1 MFSPKNQIIFP
12 QNQIKKNGNY
22 HCKFCEL
29 TCSRL
34 YDFKKHL
41 STAKHQKAVNSGGKQ
56 IFSEVFPPTAEKTPN
71 FVVAAR
77 DCIDNNQ
84 NVYENSG
91 KKSRFCRQNVVDKYD
106 CKYCNYSTNY
116 KRDWNNHIQSRKHKK
131 NAENLNSGNKSEKE
145 SIQIY
150 NCEKCNKKYKNY
162 KSFWSH
168 KSKCNIDN
176 KINIL
181 ENYEEVEQEIED
193 LNLVEKREEKGLSNE
208 MLMTAFSQMITEN
221 KELKNFV
228 IDQAKETMKI
238 VSKQNDALMDV
249 VASKSIGSTNN
260 TNIINNN
267 QKVNINMFL
276 NNDCRDA
283 INLTDFIERI
293 DVSQGDLENNAQM
306 GFIDG
311 ISKIFLDNLKQLNY
325 YERPIHCTDIKRETM
340 YIKDEDKW
348 QKDQNSVKLE
358 NAIQE
363 VSRKSMNKLSTW
375 KETNPDYEDMDSEF
389 SSKCL
394 VMQQNSIAGENRNNY
409 YQKVI
414 KNIAKDTSLN
424 NGQIVNSFVERKE
437 NEAKNRT
444 FNNNT

>member
-1 MFSPKNQIIFP
+1 MFSPKKSSKINAKFYC
-12 QNQIKKNGNY
+12 N
-22 HCKFCEL
+22 FCEL

-34 YDFKKHL
+34 YDFKKHI
-41 STAKHQKAVNSGGKQ
+41 STAKHQKAVNSGGNQ
-56 IFSEVFPPTAEKTPN
+56 MFSDVFSPTPEKTPN
-71 FVVAAR
+71 FVVDTI
-77 DCIDNNQ
+77 DCSNNNQ
-84 NVYENSG
+84 YVNENEE
-91 KKSRFCRQNVVDKYD
+91 KKSRFYRQFVVDKFN

-116 KRDWNNHIQSRKHKK
+116 KRDWNNHIQTRKHKK
-131 NAENLNSGNKSEKE
+131 NTEKLNSGNKKE
-145 SIQIY
+145 SVLIY
-150 NCEKCNKKYKNY
+150 NCDKCNKKYKNY

-168 KSKCNIDN
+168 KSKCNIENKTNEDN
-176 KINIL
+176 K
-181 ENYEEVEQEIED
+181 EVEEEIEE
-193 LNLVEKREEKGLSNE
+193 LNLVEKKEEKGLSNE

-325 YERPIHCTDIKRETM
+325 YERPIHCTDVKREIM

-348 QKDQNSVKLE
+348 QKDQNSSKLE

-375 KETNPDYEDMDSEF
+375 KVSNPDYEDVDSEF
-389 SSKCL
+389 SNKCL
-394 VMQQNSIAGENRNNY
+394 VIQQNSIAGENRNNY

-414 KNIAKDTSLN
+414 KNIAKDTILN
-424 NGQIVNSFVERKE
+424 NGQIINGFVERKE
-437 NEAKNRT
+437 N
-444 FNNNT
+444 

>member
-1 MFSPKNQIIFP
+1 MFFSPTP
-12 QNQIKKNGNY
+12 
-22 HCKFCEL
+22 
-29 TCSRL
+29 
-34 YDFKKHL
+34 
-41 STAKHQKAVNSGGKQ
+41 
-56 IFSEVFPPTAEKTPN
+56 EKTPN
-71 FVVAAR
+71 FVVDTI
-77 DCIDNNQ
+77 DCSNNNQ
-84 NVYENSG
+84 YVNENEE
-91 KKSRFCRQNVVDKYD
+91 KKVVFIV
-106 CKYCNYSTNY
+106 NLSLINLIANIVIILQIIREIGIITFRLEN
-116 KRDWNNHIQSRKHKK
+116 IK
-131 NAENLNSGNKSEKE
+131 NTEKLNSGNKKE
-145 SIQIY
+145 SVLIY
-150 NCEKCNKKYKNY
+150 NCDKCNKKYKNY

-168 KSKCNIDN
+168 KSKCNIENKTNEDN
-176 KINIL
+176 K
-181 ENYEEVEQEIED
+181 EVEEEIEE
-193 LNLVEKREEKGLSNE
+193 LNLVEKKEEKGLSNE

-325 YERPIHCTDIKRETM
+325 YERPIHCTDVKREIM

-348 QKDQNSVKLE
+348 QKDQNSSKLE

-375 KETNPDYEDMDSEF
+375 KVSNPDYEDVDSEF
-389 SSKCL
+389 SNKCL
-394 VMQQNSIAGENRNNY
+394 VIQQNSIAGENRNNY

-414 KNIAKDTSLN
+414 KNIAKDTILN
-424 NGQIVNSFVERKE
+424 NGQIINGFVERKE
-437 NEAKNRT
+437 N
-444 FNNNT
+444 

>member
-1 MFSPKNQIIFP
+1 MFSPKNQMFSP
-12 QNQIKKNGNY
+12 KKNDKKINNFY
-22 HCKFCEL
+22 CKFCDL
-29 TCSRL
+29 KCSRL

-41 STAKHQKAVNSGGKQ
+41 STAKHKKVVEMRGNQM
-56 IFSEVFPPTAEKTPN
+56 FSDVFPPTAEKTPK
-71 FVVAAR
+71 FVVET
-77 DCIDNNQ
+77 IDSSGNIEL
-84 NVYENSG
+84 YDENSEI
-91 KKSRFCRQNVVDKYD
+91 KSRNCRQFVVEKYD

-116 KRDWNNHIQSRKHKK
+116 KRDWNNHIQTNKHKK
-131 NAENLNSGNKSEKE
+131 KTENSDNKINEE
-145 SIQIY
+145 ISIMIY
-150 NCEKCNKKYKNY
+150 ECDKCNKKYKNY

-168 KSKCNIDN
+168 KNKCNID
-176 KINIL
+176 KEIND
-181 ENYEEVEQEIED
+181 EELKLIE
-193 LNLVEKREEKGLSNE
+193 KKEEKGLSND
-208 MLMTAFSQMITEN
+208 MLMNAFSQMITEN

-249 VASKSIGSTNN
+249 VASKSIGN

-325 YERPIHCTDIKRETM
+325 YERPIHCTDVKREIM

-348 QKDQNSVKLE
+348 QKDEKSSKLE

-375 KETNPDYEDMDSEF
+375 KVSNPDYEDVDSEF
-389 SSKCL
+389 SNKCL

-414 KNIAKDTSLN
+414 KNIAKDTTLN
-424 NGQIVNSFVERKE
+424 NGQIINRFVERKE
-437 NEAKNRT
+437 N
-444 FNNNT
+444 

>member
-12 QNQIKKNGNY
+12 QNQMFSPTKSSKKNGKY
-22 HCKFCEL
+22 YCKFCEL
-29 TCSRL
+29 NCSRL

-41 STAKHQKAVNSGGKQ
+41 LTAKHQKAVNSGENQ
-56 IFSEVFPPTAEKTPN
+56 MFSEVFSPTAEKTPN
-71 FVVAAR
+71 FVVDTI
-77 DCIDNNQ
+77 DCSNNQ
-84 NVYENSG
+84 QYNDENSE
-91 KKSRFCRQNVVDKYD
+91 KKSRFCRQNVVDKYN

-116 KRDWNNHIQSRKHKK
+116 KRDWKNHIQTRKHKK

-181 ENYEEVEQEIED
+181 EDYEEVEQEIED
-193 LNLVEKREEKGLSNE
+193 ENLVEKREEKGLSNE

-325 YERPIHCTDIKRETM
+325 YERPIHCTDVKREIM
-340 YIKDEDKW
+340 YIKDEDTW
-348 QKDQNSVKLE
+348 QKDQNSTKLE

-363 VSRKSMNKLSTW
+363 VSRKSINKLSNW
-375 KETNPDYEDMDSEF
+375 KETNPDYEDMNSEF
-389 SSKCL
+389 SNKCL

-414 KNIAKDTSLN
+414 KNIAKDTLLN

-437 NEAKNRT
+437 N
-444 FNNNT
+444 

>member
-1 MFSPKNQIIFP
+1 MFSPKFQMFSP
-12 QNQIKKNGNY
+12 KKNDKKSPDFY
-22 HCKFCEL
+22 CEFCNL
-29 TCSRL
+29 KCSRS

-41 STAKHQKAVNSGGKQ
+41 LTAKHQKVVNLRGNQMFSD
-56 IFSEVFPPTAEKTPN
+56 IFLPTAEKTPK
-71 FVVAAR
+71 FVVGTK
-77 DCIDNNQ
+77 DSSEVSTQ
-84 NVYENSG
+84 MYENQE
-91 KKSRFCRQNVVDKYD
+91 KKSRFCRQFVVEKYD
-106 CKYCNYSTNY
+106 CEHCNYSTTY
-116 KRDWNNHIQSRKHKK
+116 KRDWNNHIQTNKHKRK
-131 NAENLNSGNKSEKE
+131 TQNINKDTNEEIKTM
-145 SIQIY
+145 IY
-150 NCEKCNKKYKNY
+150 ECDKCNKTYKNY

-168 KSKCNIDN
+168 KNKCNINNNEEEIQNNEN
-176 KINIL
+176 KEL
-181 ENYEEVEQEIED
+181 EDVAKKKE
-193 LNLVEKREEKGLSNE
+193 LSNE
-208 MLMTAFSQMITEN
+208 MLMTAFSQMIIEN

-228 IDQAKETMKI
+228 IEQAKETMKI
-238 VSKQNDALMDV
+238 VSKQNNTLMDV
-249 VASKSIGSTNN
+249 VTSKSMNSTNN

-283 INLTDFIERI
+283 INLTDFIDRI

-325 YERPIHCTDIKRETM
+325 YERPIHCTDVKRETM

-348 QKDQNSVKLE
+348 QKDENSVKLE

-363 VSRKSMNKLSTW
+363 VSRKSINKLSNW
-375 KETNPDYEDMDSEF
+375 KETNPDYNDMDSEF
-389 SSKCL
+389 SNKCL
-394 VMQQNSIAGENRNNY
+394 IIQQNSIAGDNRNNY

-424 NGQIVNSFVERKE
+424 NGQIINGFVERKE
-437 NEAKNRT
+437 NETKNRT